1 METYKHWLELIE
13 QERVDPG
20 QKVQS
25 GLAVGRQYFLPRDS
39 SMMTLLFYFDV
50 RLTPK

>member
-1 METYKHWLELIE
+1 VETYKHWLEVIG

-20 QKVQS
+20 QKLQS
-25 GLAVGRQYFLPRDS
+25 GLAVSRQYSLPYDS